1 MLLLESL
8 LMSLKWFARLIAV
21 VVVVLPL
28 SLQAQPEYIGAEAC
42 QACHEQETED
52 WKGSHHQLAMQLADE
67 NSVLGDFNQAVFEKG
82 GVKTTFFKDQGRFM
96 VNTDGSDG
104 SLQDFEISYVF
115 GVYPLQQYMV
125 RFPKGRVQVLGI
137 AWDTRTKEEGGQRW
151 YSLYPDDV
159 PAGDVLHWTGPN
171 LNWNYMCAD
180 CHSTDLKKNYDSKT
194 DTYQTTFKDIN
205 VACEAC
211 HGPGSSHQN
220 WAKLLANG
228 ETTSIENK
236 GLTVLLNER
245 AGVTWKFNPETNKPE
260 RSTPNTSRA
269 EIQVCARCHSRRAQI
284 SDDFTPGDPF
294 MNAYRPSMLSEGLY
308 HADGQM
314 QDEVYVWG
322 SFRQSKMYQAGVT
335 CSDCHNP
342 HKAAV
347 KAPGSQVCAQ
357 CHLPA
362 VYESKEHSF
371 HEPDSKSATCID
383 CHMPPSTLMG
393 VDVRNDH
400 SFRVPRP
407 DLSVALGTPNVC
419 AQCHLGQTGDWAGDQ
434 LKKWYGKQPIGY
446 QQFAAALA
454 AARFNDVSASQRL
467 QALAMNPLQ
476 SGIARATAFSEM
488 SSRLDQS
495 SLMLIQQGLNDEDP
509 LVRLGALT
517 GLENAPMQYRIMAL
531 PSVWDEIKT
540 VRTTAARMLAAY
552 PADQLREDRLEK
564 LNTVLKEYIEV
575 QEFNAERPESQI
587 NLGALYE
594 DQAKPAEA
602 EQAYRQALTLQ
613 PQFVPAYVNLAQL
626 LSSQRRDD
634 EANALYLKGIEMVPD
649 SATLYHALGLSQ
661 VRQQKV
667 EAALVSLERAAQMDE
682 FNQRYQYVYAVA
694 LQSLGQ
700 LDAAL
705 EVLQSVVARMPNDIE
720 TLYALSTFNRDAGRR
735 EPALEYALKL
745 QALLPNDVNIK
756 QLVESLQ
763 P

>member
-1 MLLLESL
+1 MRFTLFRCLLATLVFL
-8 LMSLKWFARLIAV
+8 
-21 VVVVLPL
+21 LPL
-28 SLQAQPEYIGAEAC
+28 SLQAQAEYIGVENC
-42 QACHEQETED
+42 QTCHVQETED
-52 WKGSHHQLAMQLADE
+52 WKGSHHQLAMELADE
-67 NSVLGDFNQAVFEKG
+67 NSVLGDFNKAVFEKG
-82 GVKTTFFKDQGRFM
+82 GVKTTFFRDQGRFM
-96 VNTDGSDG
+96 VNTDGPDG
-104 SLQDFEISYVF
+104 TLQDYEVSYTF

-125 RFPKGRVQVLGI
+125 RFPKGKVQVLGI

-180 CHSTDLKKNYDSKT
+180 CHSTDLKKNYQAETDS
-194 DTYQTTFKDIN
+194 YQTTFKDIN
-205 VACEAC
+205 VSCEAC
-211 HGPGSSHQN
+211 HGPGSSHRS
-220 WAKLLANG
+220 WAETIEKG
-228 ETTSIENK
+228 EDSSIENK

-245 AGVTWKFNPETNKPE
+245 AGVSWKISPETSKPE
-260 RSTPNTSRA
+260 RSMPNTSRA

-284 SDDFTPGDPF
+284 SDDFTPGEPF

-342 HKAAV
+342 HKAAL
-347 KAPGSQVCAQ
+347 KAPGSEVCAQ

-371 HEPDSKSATCID
+371 HEPDAKSASCID

-407 DLSVALGTPNVC
+407 DLSAALGTPNVC
-419 AQCHLGQTGDWAGDQ
+419 AQCHLGQTGNWAGDQ

-446 QQFAAALA
+446 QQFAPALA
-454 AARFNDVSASQRL
+454 AARFDDSSASQRL
-467 QALAMNPLQ
+467 QALAMNPQ
-476 SGIARATAFSEM
+476 QPGIARATAFSEM
-488 SSRLDQS
+488 ANRLDQS

-531 PSVWDEIKT
+531 PSVWDDIKT

-552 PADQLREDRLEK
+552 PAEQMREDRLEK
-564 LNTVLKEYIEV
+564 LNGVLQEYIEV
-575 QEFNAERPESQI
+575 QEFNAERPESQL
-587 NLGALYE
+587 NLGALYA
-594 DQAKPAEA
+594 DQGKLAEA
-602 EQAYRQALTLQ
+602 EKAYRKALILQ

-626 LSSQRRDD
+626 LSSQQRND
-634 EANALYLKGIEMVPD
+634 EANSLYLKGIEMVPD
-649 SATLYHALGLSQ
+649 SATLYHSLGLSQ
-661 VRQQKV
+661 VRQRKMD
-667 EAALVSLERAAQMDE
+667 AALTSLQRAAQLDE
-682 FNQRYQYVYAVA
+682 YNQRYQYVYAVA
-694 LQSLGQ
+694 LQSAGQ
-700 LDAAL
+700 IDTAL
-705 EVLQSVVARMPNDIE
+705 EVLEAVIARQPDDIE
-720 TLYALSTFNRDAGRR
+720 TLVALTTFNRDAGRR
-735 EPALEYALKL
+735 KPALEYALRL
-745 QALLPNDVNIK
+745 QSLLPDDANVK

-763 P
+763 R